1 MRVSFREFTV
11 TVLLCIWSLV
21 FVELFHLELH
31 ALEISYEIDLVRRHT
46 TACEV
51 CGVWSAAACACVR
64 VRVRRI
70 MTRDTEI
77 DPQTTSA

>member
-46 TACEV
+46 TACVRFVE
-51 CGVWSAAACACVR
+51 CGPRPRARVCACG
-64 VRVRRI
+64 
-70 MTRDTEI
+70 
-77 DPQTTSA
+77 